1 MELFNLVILFLSD
14 IVIVTKLKKKSIYD
28 YFFYY
33 CLRKLLQIIFR
44 MNMNVFLESRSDS
57 LQIVYMTVN
66 AINNAEATTWKP
78 AVEAGK

>member
-1 MELFNLVILFLSD
+1 
-14 IVIVTKLKKKSIYD
+14 
-28 YFFYY
+28 
-33 CLRKLLQIIFR
+33 